1 MVNNHWLVI
10 WNMFYLSLNHRWL
23 PGLVNIQKTIENGH
37 RHSRFT
43 HENPGDFPISDV
55 NVYQRVC
62 IFSECYDWWND
73 HPLSKLISTLNY
85 INRYLEAGFE
95 HGWFCPS
102 WESSLTK
109 SMIFGGLMLPQCA
122 PVIPSIRR
130 CRNSPSF

>member
-43 HENPGDFPISDV
+43 RENPGDFPISDV
-55 NVYQRVC
+55 NVDQRVC

-85 INRYLEAGFE
+85 INRYLAAGFE
-95 HGWFCPS
+95 HG
-102 WESSLTK
+102 
-109 SMIFGGLMLPQCA
+109 
-122 PVIPSIRR
+122 
-130 CRNSPSF
+130 